1 MDLILIGSVVLVT
14 GICWFVL
21 QLAGRRMEENREVLD
36 WALAQARRHDPVACD
51 EARARVVEQ
60 REVEK
65 KARAERD
72 AQFLWG
78 GLGGTYMRP
87 SLDFE
92 ELNRPGILINDH
104 DNQHFFRD

>member
-1 MDLILIGSVVLVT
+1 MDLILICSVVLVT

-21 QLAGRRMEENREVLD
+21 HLAGRRMEENRELLD

-51 EARARVVEQ
+51 EIRARLLDE

-72 AQFLWG
+72 SQFLWDW
-78 GLGGTYMRP
+78 LDEPYRRP
-87 SLDFE
+87 SIDFDD
-92 ELNRPGILINDH
+92 LN
-104 DNQHFFRD
+104 

>member
-21 QLAGRRMEENREVLD
+21 HLAGRRMEENREVLD

-51 EARARVVEQ
+51 EARARLLEE

-72 AQFLWG
+72 SQFLWDW
-78 GLGGTYMRP
+78 L
-87 SLDFE
+87 E
-92 ELNRPGILINDH
+92 EP
-104 DNQHFFRD
+104 